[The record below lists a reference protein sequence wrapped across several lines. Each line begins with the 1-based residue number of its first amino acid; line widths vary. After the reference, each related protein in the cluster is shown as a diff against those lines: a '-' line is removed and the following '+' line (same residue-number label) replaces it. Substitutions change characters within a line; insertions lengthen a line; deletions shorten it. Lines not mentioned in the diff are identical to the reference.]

1 MRTHHAMLATII
13 ATLAFGPDL
22 SAVHQREKNEND
34 KEINNERGWGGEE
47 RDADSN

>member
-22 SAVHQREKNEND
+22 SAVHQRGKNEND
-34 KEINNERGWGGEE
+34 KEINNVRGGGK
-47 RDADSN
+47 RCRFKLNL